1 MGIVTGTSLAQ
12 ENFAIDAPRY
22 PYQASNNSVQEDQIK
37 DLVRLAQ
44 QYFNAVCRDSGRGDV
59 CYDYIDLKGEKDTEY
74 GYRYVDFESYSDLVY
89 DVQGSFQ
96 APSLVLS
103 EDFCNT
109 LDQDAHFEFKKSKKT
124 SSDCSWT
131 VTNGMSSDT
140 SVSVKVGVPTLAET
154 SFSESISLNYAS
166 TQGQSVTHEDDW
178 EIDNYI
184 PVPAHY
190 YSD

>member
-1 MGIVTGTSLAQ
+1 M
-12 ENFAIDAPRY
+12 
-22 PYQASNNSVQEDQIK
+22 
-37 DLVRLAQ
+37 
-44 QYFNAVCRDSGRGDV
+44 
-59 CYDYIDLKGEKDTEY
+59 
-74 GYRYVDFESYSDLVY
+74 
-89 DVQGSFQ
+89 QGSFQ

-140 SVSVKVGVPTLAET
+140 SVSFKVGVPTLAET
-154 SFSESISLNYAS
+154 SFSESISLNYAT

-184 PVPAHY
+184 PVPAHQY
-190 YSD
+190 VKATFTVIETDFSTTWSSKIKLRGCVHVKFHDKLNDHWLWWYSINDVYGNVPGFNCWFDDSQ